1 MAYKTYHSKNIG
13 PQPSEAACDGNEQV
27 IEHTNNAPQTDITGW
42 AERQAQLRS
51 MADEASKKAYLPPR
65 EST

>member
-13 PQPSEAACDGNEQV
+13 PQPGEAPCDGNEQV
-27 IEHTNNAPQTDITGW
+27 IEHTNNADPTNIDGW
-42 AERQAQLRS
+42 GERQEKLRQ
-51 MADEASKKAYLPPR
+51 AANEAAKKAYLSRR